1 MPERIPIAIVSGFL
15 GSGKTTLVQHLLA
28 DARAAGLRLAVVSNE
43 LGELGIDRA
52 LLARG
57 DEDYIELAGGCVCCR
72 LSDELQQSLEMLWR
86 RVQPDRIVVETSGAA
101 LPFDVQL
108 QLWRDPVR
116 SFVSDDVTVVVVNAE
131 QLAAGRDLDGTFAQQ
146 VSSADLLLLN
156 QVDRVA
162 SDDIPALE
170 SRLRALEPEA
180 PILRS
185 EHAAVEPALLF
196 PPDPEGLRA
205 HRRHAQHSHPPHVH
219 EDFATEVIEVA
230 AGSREAD
237 VAERIRELA
246 ALRAKGF
253 FVGDAGPRL
262 LQAVGPRV
270 EFQPVQDPPIEL
282 LGKLVVIRRR

>member
-116 SFVSDDVTVVVVNAE
+116 SFVSDDVTVVVIDRHRRRRDQPVVARSRAGG
-131 QLAAGRDLDGTFAQQ
+131 AAAR
-146 VSSADLLLLN
+146 
-156 QVDRVA
+156 
-162 SDDIPALE
+162 
-170 SRLRALEPEA
+170 SRA
-180 PILRS
+180 
-185 EHAAVEPALLF
+185 EPA
-196 PPDPEGLRA
+196 GK
-205 HRRHAQHSHPPHVH
+205 VI
-219 EDFATEVIEVA
+219 ATEI
-230 AGSREAD
+230 
-237 VAERIRELA
+237 AERT
-246 ALRAKGF
+246 
-253 FVGDAGPRL
+253 
-262 LQAVGPRV
+262 
-270 EFQPVQDPPIEL
+270 
-282 LGKLVVIRRR
+282 

>member
-108 QLWRDPVR
+108 QLGRDPVR

-219 EDFATEVIEVA
+219 EDFETEVIEVA

-270 EFQPVQDPPIEL
+270 EFQPVQDPPTEL

>member
-28 DARAAGLRLAVVSNE
+28 DARATGLRVAVVSNE
-43 LGELGIDRA
+43 LGELGVDRA

-57 DEDYIELAGGCVCCR
+57 DDDFIELAGGCVCCR

-86 RVQPDRIVVETSGAA
+86 EVRPDRIVVETSGAA

-108 QLWRDPVR
+108 QLWRDPVQR
-116 SFVSDDVTVVVVNAE
+116 FVSDDVTVVVVNAE
-131 QLAAGRDLDGTFAQQ
+131 QLQAGRDLGGTFTQQ

-156 QVDRVA
+156 QVDCVA
-162 SDDIPALE
+162 SDDLPALE

-185 EHAAVEPALLF
+185 QHAAVEPTLLF
-196 PPDPEGLRA
+196 PPDPAGLRA
-205 HRRHAQHSHPPHVH
+205 QRRHAEHPHPPHVH
-219 EDFATEVIEVA
+219 EDFVTEVIEVP

-237 VAERIRELA
+237 VAARIRETT

-253 FVGDAGPRL
+253 FVGEAGPRL

-270 EFQPVQDPPIEL
+270 EFQSVQDPPIEL
-282 LGKLVVIRRR
+282 LGKVVVIRRR

>member
-1 MPERIPIAIVSGFL
+1 
-15 GSGKTTLVQHLLA
+15 
-28 DARAAGLRLAVVSNE
+28 
-43 LGELGIDRA
+43 
-52 LLARG
+52 ARG
-57 DEDYIELAGGCVCCR
+57 DDDLIELAGGCVCCR
-72 LSDELQQSLEMLWR
+72 LSDELQQSLELLWR
-86 RVQPDRIVVETSGAA
+86 EVQPDRIVVETSGAA

-116 SFVSDDVTVVVVNAE
+116 GFVSDDVTVVVVNAE
-131 QLAAGRDLDGTFAQQ
+131 QLQAGRDLGGTFAQQ

-162 SDDIPALE
+162 RDDLPALE
-170 SRLRALEPEA
+170 SQLRALEPEA

-185 EHAAVEPALLF
+185 EHASVDPALLF

-205 HRRHAQHSHPPHVH
+205 QRRHGPPPRPPHVH

-230 AGSREAD
+230 AGSREAE
-237 VAERIRELA
+237 VAARIRELA

-253 FVGDAGPRL
+253 FVGEAGPRL

-270 EFQPVQDPPIEL
+270 EFQAVQDPPAEL